1 MSDLIF
7 CIIAASPSAL
17 ASLCEAMNARK
28 TSRET
33 GQSSSPMSHSSR
45 LMRCLVA
52 SLTASAGLPR
62 PLMKASRSSAGRCNS
77 LVKCLE
83 NYLETMATV

>member
-1 MSDLIF
+1 MSHLIF
-7 CIIAASPSAL
+7 CIIDAIPSAL
-17 ASLCEAMNARK
+17 ASLWEAMHARK

-45 LMRCLVA
+45 LMRCVAA
-52 SLTASAGLPR
+52 SLTASAGSPR

-77 LVKCLE
+77 LVQMSRELS
-83 NYLETMATV
+83 